1 MQSDLA
7 LRMNTY
13 LLSPGMFASGIATVV
28 REANR
33 LRPTLLHAHWLLPNG
48 FIAAVASRRLG
59 IPLVISAP
67 GSDVQVAGKNPLF
80 RAMARFALRQA
91 RLLTANSAELRDAVL
106 QIGAAKPEDKA
117 ALAGKFDLII
127 YGTDP
132 NALKPDATG
141 VAELRARLQL
151 STEAAAGHPIPP
163 SPDHPTILLCVGRMV
178 PKKGFDVLLRAMA
191 EPVLRRRNVTA
202 VMVGGNVPK
211 NEIRV
216 YYNLADILVNPSVSR
231 PADGLNVCVLDAM
244 SCGKAVVGSTV
255 AGNPLAIVAGETGL
269 IVPEQDP
276 SALAQALACLVD
288 DPALRL
294 RMGAEGR
301 RRIENELGW
310 PHLAR
315 RYLQH
320 FSEIIR

>member
-1 MQSDLA
+1 M
-7 LRMNTY
+7 
-13 LLSPGMFASGIATVV
+13 
-28 REANR
+28 
-33 LRPTLLHAHWLLPNG
+33 
-48 FIAAVASRRLG
+48 G
-59 IPLVISAP
+59 IPLVISVP
-67 GSDVQVAGKNPLF
+67 GSDAQVAGKNPLF

-91 RLLTANSAELRDAVL
+91 TLLTANSAELRDAVL
-106 QIGAAKPEDKA
+106 QIGATKAEDRA

-132 NALKPDATG
+132 NVLKPDATG
-141 VAELRARLQL
+141 VVELRARLQL
-151 STEAAAGHPIPP
+151 NTDGAADHPTSP
-163 SPDHPTILLCVGRMV
+163 SPRPTILLCVGRMV

-191 EPVLRRRNVTA
+191 EPVLRQRNVMA
-202 VMVGGNVPK
+202 VMIGEGDDKAAWQRLAADLGIAQRVRWVGSVRK
-211 NEIRV
+211 DEIGV
-216 YYNLADILVNPSVSR
+216 YYNLADVLVNPSVSR

-244 SCGKAVVGSTV
+244 SCGKPVVGSTV

-269 IVPEQDP
+269 IVPEQDHA
-276 SALAQALACLVD
+276 ALAQALAHLVD

-294 RMGAEGR
+294 RMGAAGR

-320 FSEIIR
+320 FSEISREAR